1 MKKNDYTKL
10 LFDYGT
16 LLVLALLCGWFSY
29 VTIEEQSPTSADTA
43 QRLAKRISGEL
54 SSGSIV
60 IVLTRQGGDGE
71 SFAAALKEN
80 LTKAELN
87 VFQTVVGQ
95 PADARKAL
103 LKYGATGNKL
113 AGITADKHMANFCNA
128 NLAKLAVT
136 HPSLAKVKV
145 YQPQTYRWPNF
156 LKKENLLNVM
166 KQISVVAIIAIGM
179 TMVII
184 TAGIDLSVGSL
195 IAFSGVI
202 TALTIQSLGGDAPTT
217 GHLWLGALAGILVCS
232 LAGFFTGGLV
242 TLFRIPAFI
251 ATLGIM
257 FIAKGLA
264 FIFSDSAPIPVA
276 NEAFGWL
283 GRGRDF
289 FGLPNSVT
297 LMLILFAMAHVLMT
311 RTSIGRYIYAVGGNP
326 EAARL
331 SGVPVKWVLLFVYTL
346 TGLLAGLGGVMEAS
360 LHTTGDPKSGELV
373 ELKVI
378 AAVVVGGTSLAGGQ
392 GRITGTLIGA
402 FIIAVINNGMNLTG
416 VESHM
421 QKVIY
426 GSVILVA
433 VLIDR
438 LKIHLLKLKKA

>member
-1 MKKNDYTKL
+1 MKNFNYIQF

-16 LLVLALLCGWFSY
+16 LIVLAGLCCFFSY
-29 VTIEEQSPTSADTA
+29 VTVEEQSTANTTSAEKLVKKIKKD
-43 QRLAKRISGEL
+43 LPKNSNI
-54 SSGSIV
+54 
-60 IVLTRQGGDGE
+60 IVLARQSNE
-71 SFAAALKEN
+71 AIEFTET
-80 LTKAELN
+80 LTSKLSQN
-87 VFQTVVGQ
+87 KIKVYKTIVGQ
-95 PADARKAL
+95 PADARKAITEL
-103 LKYGATGNKL
+103 GKNGIKL
-113 AGITADKHMANFCNA
+113 HGIAADKHMANFA
-128 NLAKLAVT
+128 KSNLEKLSAT
-136 HPSLAKVKV
+136 YPNLKRAIIF
-145 YQPQTYRWPNF
+145 QPENFYWPNF
-156 LKKENLLNVM
+156 LKRENLLNVM

-179 TMVII
+179 TMIII

-195 IAFSGVI
+195 IAFSGVV
-202 TALTIQSLGGDAPTT
+202 TALAIQSLGGNNPEIW
-217 GHLWLGALAGILVCS
+217 HLWLGALAGAIVCG
-232 LAGFFTGGLV
+232 LIGMFTGGLV
-242 TLFRIPAFI
+242 TIFRIPAFI

-264 FIFSDSAPIPVA
+264 FIFSDSAPVPID

-283 GRGRDF
+283 GRGRTF
-289 FGLPNSVT
+289 FGLPNSVI
-297 LMLILFAMAHVLMT
+297 LMLGLFLTAHLLMT
-311 RTSIGRYIYAVGGNP
+311 KTSIGRYIYAVGGNP

-331 SGVPVKWVLLFVYTL
+331 SGVPVKWVLVFVYTL

-360 LHTTGDPKSGELV
+360 LHITGDPKSGDLV

-392 GRITGTLIGA
+392 GRILGTLIGA

-433 VLIDR
+433 VLIDQ
-438 LKIHLLKLKKA
+438 LKIHLMKLKKY